1 HRVWTMHEPAGMSD
15 MSYRY
20 EHMQFKHTKHR
31 APGDYAEIVA
41 SHGGRM
47 NAFTPYDYTGYYQE
61 YEASR
66 LPLAL
71 ELEAERMQ
79 HLVLDEDEFH
89 REAKVVHE
97 ERRQR
102 TDDNPN
108 ALAWEQFS
116 AILRPGTGYAHPV
129 IGWARD

>member
-1 HRVWTMHEPAGMSD
+1 
-15 MSYRY
+15 
-20 EHMQFKHTKHR
+20 
-31 APGDYAEIVA
+31 
-41 SHGGRM
+41 
-47 NAFTPYDYTGYYQE
+47 
-61 YEASR
+61 
-66 LPLAL
+66 L

-79 HLVLDEDEFH
+79 HLQLDADEFH

-108 ALAWEQFS
+108 ALAWEKFG

-129 IGWARD
+129 IGWERDIVAYQPSQAQDWYHRWYSPNNAVVVVAGDVDPAEVNQLMQRDRKSTRLNSSHASIS